1 MLAYHND
8 PAIKAKYLKRVRA
21 HQKADRLVQGT
32 GAEGAG
38 ENFRGCAVGCTL
50 EVYDHSRYPI
60 ELGIPQ
66 ELARLEDRIFEGLP
80 VDAAMKWPA
89 QFLSVITPGADLTM
103 VWPRFSLWL
112 LETELGKYPTSEPA
126 TALYRRWIAGNKPG
140 VEEWR
145 SAADAAYAADAAA
158 DAAYAAR
165 AAADAA
171 DAAAA
176 DAADADAYAAYAAY
190 AAADAADAY
199 AADAAADAAA
209 YAARAARKAFWN
221 RAAKQL
227 LKLLRAA

>member
-176 DAADADAYAAYAAY
+176 DDADAYAAYAAY

>member
-158 DAAYAAR
+158 ADAAYAAR

-176 DAADADAYAAYAAY
+176 DDADAYAAYAAY

>member
-158 DAAYAAR
+158 ADAAYAAR

-176 DAADADAYAAYAAY
+176 DDADAYAAYAAY

-199 AADAAADAAA
+199 AASYAADAAA

>member
-165 AAADAA
+165 AAADPA

-176 DAADADAYAAYAAY
+176 DDADAYAAYAAY

>member
-145 SAADAAYAADAAA
+145 SAADAA
-158 DAAYAAR
+158 
-165 AAADAA
+165 DAA

-176 DAADADAYAAYAAY
+176 DDADAYAAYAAY

>member
-145 SAADAAYAADAAA
+145 SAADAAYAADAA
-158 DAAYAAR
+158 
-165 AAADAA
+165 
-171 DAAAA
+171 
-176 DAADADAYAAYAAY
+176 
-190 AAADAADAY
+190 
-199 AADAAADAAA
+199 DAAA
-209 YAARAARKAFWN
+209 YAARAATKAGGT
-221 RAAKQL
+221 AAADQQDTYHS
-227 LKLLRAA
+227 AA